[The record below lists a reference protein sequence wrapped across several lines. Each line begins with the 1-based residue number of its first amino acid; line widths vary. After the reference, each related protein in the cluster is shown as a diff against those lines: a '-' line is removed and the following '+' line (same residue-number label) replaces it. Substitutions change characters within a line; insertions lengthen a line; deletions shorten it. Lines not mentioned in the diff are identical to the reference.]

1 MVSVDVRHHVYF
13 ISSSSR
19 DGLFLFVLFV
29 CFLLLLFVFVFIY
42 ILLLVL
48 FLNCAVSWEE
58 KLILLSILD
67 SVRLRER

>member
-13 ISSSSR
+13 FFFPR
-19 DGLFLFVLFV
+19 WPVFV
-29 CFLLLLFVFVFIY
+29 CFVCLLVVVFVVVFIH

-58 KLILLSILD
+58 KLILLSMHD